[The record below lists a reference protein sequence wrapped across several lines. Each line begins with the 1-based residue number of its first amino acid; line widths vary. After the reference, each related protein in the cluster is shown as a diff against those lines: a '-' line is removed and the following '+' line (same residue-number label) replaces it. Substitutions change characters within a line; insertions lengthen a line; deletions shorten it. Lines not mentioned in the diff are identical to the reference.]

1 MDPTKLP
8 VTVLLALGL
17 TGCGLKDRLGPCLS
31 IQQLDSGADDSGAD
45 DSGSDDSGADDSG
58 SDDSGSDESSADAK
72 VSTDRARLLE
82 RARVDGA
89 LPSDV
94 VQQLS
99 EDP

>member
-8 VTVLLALGL
+8 VAVLLALGL

-45 DSGSDDSGADDSG
+45 DSGADDSG
-58 SDDSGSDESSADAK
+58 DADDSADSSAEAQAAA
-72 VSTDRARLLE
+72 DRARLLK
-82 RARVDGA
+82 RAQLKGA

-94 VQQLS
+94 MEALA